1 MYDDY
6 AFDHAPGGEE
16 EYEGPIVQPIPD
28 NLMVGDYIEINGIC
42 RGPEV
47 IIELITEEQQRG
59 MRNDILPLHVR
70 LQAGGPVLVKNYSK
84 DKVNR
89 QEYNHRMGMQQN
101 LAFELCIYALEE
113 GYEIK
118 LNGETVCMQKHV
130 VRLEDVAAITMDGD
144 ADFTSIEFKD
154 TSGEDAEGIYDVEE
168 PQLGYMRVQ
177 EMRDSFSRKPA
188 TPIVVRS
195 SVRRSKRSN
204 EVASPMPIGK
214 SEWKT
219 SSDLSK
225 PTIDIDTVSRAA
237 RDSTSAYMTHNAGV
251 NASSDGYRTST
262 VDLSPKS
269 KKRSTVLPTIGSR
282 KSINLDES
290 KLEEYAVVGGSQSRT
305 IAGDSHG
312 GAYRLLD
319 DETMPV
325 SRPSIQS
332 LRGTSLS
339 ASAAS
344 LQEKKKKRGSI
355 FGRFRKSKGSEPDL
369 SAVETEKKKKG
380 SRSLL
385 RTKKGV
391 TSVSANDVRMSASF
405 TDMPTTASGSVFG
418 QSSTMSLRP
427 NYLGVGADLAPVPG
441 PIPKSASKLSA
452 PEMAAYVA
460 GQKAVPEFEAFMLT
474 NGVDPASYTH
484 LNDERS
490 LQTFSR
496 PYPESHTMT
505 AGPSQVAPIMRASE
519 GPVYLNVGVDRASVP
534 GPVPKSVAKAAAPEI
549 AGYVAGQKAIPEFE
563 NFTIIGP
570 VSAASVGSVMA
581 YDQPTQRMSAAPTV
595 PTTTRK
601 LKGNAPENADILY
614 DSGRAS
620 FDPNVNL
627 TGGAPEPVPRGI
639 ESRYM
644 ENDLQRAT
652 KPPKLKGSAPQ
663 MASAVQSYYQ
673 NVAPGDSNL
682 VDLKATDFRP
692 TSGSVV
698 APLGPPQYSESKPA
712 KLKGPAPELAA
723 KLEDKYHGRMGHLPE
738 TTLAGDVSTQK
749 PRSSMVQR
757 PVYDVDN
764 VISKPKYNMNPVIQ
778 KPVYQEPVRSASV
791 PYPSYSRDEDTE
803 SAIHSDGE
811 YVLTVG
817 RSDYYYERKRSL
829 RNYRSRRSRAKERET
844 RASMGFPNR
853 IDSAG
858 SSISSL
864 TESELMLCRKSR
876 PFMSQQDFRE
886 RPVYST
892 RANMSKVYAE
902 PPTIKSIPIPTTK
915 SYVDATEL
923 RNNKFGAKF
932 PLTLRSGRSALLTGH
947 FLNELP
953 IPQSCTIRLWTDE
966 ITEVDSFSAMTV
978 EVWSTSSMTVY
989 GTKNSNPTC
998 LVSWKGADNST
1009 NLDSHKNFAICI
1021 HARGLYSA
1029 VSINDYVTLKLPES
1043 FNPVLLNHLEL
1054 ESSKNAELD
1063 LFSVTDN
1070 LVLPIDLLFPKYSN
1084 RAETQ
1089 MVLLKTQMTA
1099 DTKCVTVTFSTQTNK
1114 LFTVVFDFEQYR
1126 ISVQPAAEDG
1136 RPVSW
1141 KEIIFVPEQ
1150 IREIEICRFTT
1161 ENSLSVRA
1169 NATEMLNQPLPLTCP
1184 AGDLSRIR
1192 INGPYSFPFSCLLS
1206 FRMACSHD
1214 LVSRMKHIHCAA
1226 STRFPAFDYI

>member
-1 MYDDY
+1 MYSAPDDSWLPEIPT
-6 AFDHAPGGEE
+6 DHNGVAHQNGHSDFKTFEE
-16 EYEGPIVQPIPD
+16 TNPNIWEPEGPIVQPIPD

-47 IIELITEEQQRG
+47 LIELITEEQQRG
-59 MRNDILPLHVR
+59 VRNDILPLHVR

-154 TSGEDAEGIYDVEE
+154 TSGEDAEGMYDLEE
-168 PQLGYMRVQ
+168 PQVGYMRVQ

-204 EVASPMPIGK
+204 DVASPMPIGK

-225 PTIDIDTVSRAA
+225 PAIDIDTVSRPV
-237 RDSTSAYMTHNAGV
+237 RDSTNAYMTHNAGV
-251 NASSDGYRTST
+251 NASSDSYRTST
-262 VDLSPKS
+262 ADLSPKS
-269 KKRSTVLPTIGSR
+269 KKRSSVLPTIGSR
-282 KSINLDES
+282 KSINLYES

-319 DETMPV
+319 DETIPT
-325 SRPSIQS
+325 SRPSVQS
-332 LRGTSLS
+332 LHVTSLS

-355 FGRFRKSKGSEPDL
+355 FGKFRKSKGSEPDL
-369 SAVETEKKKKG
+369 SAVGTEKDKKKKG

-418 QSSTMSLRP
+418 QSSTVSLLP

-441 PIPKSASKLSA
+441 PIPKSACKLPA

-484 LNDERS
+484 LNDDRS

-496 PYPESHTMT
+496 SYPESHAMT
-505 AGPSQVAPIMRASE
+505 AGPSQVAPVMRASE
-519 GPVYLNVGVDRASVP
+519 GPLYLNAGVDHAPVP
-534 GPVPKSVAKAAAPEI
+534 GPVPKGVMKAAAPEI

-563 NFTIIGP
+563 NFTILGP
-570 VSAASVGSVMA
+570 MLPASRGSELA
-581 YDQPTQRMSAAPTV
+581 HDQPDQRMSVAPVV
-595 PTTTRK
+595 PATARK
-601 LKGNAPENADILY
+601 LKGKAPENADILY
-614 DSGRAS
+614 ESGRAC
-620 FDPNVNL
+620 FDPNVIL
-627 TGGAPEPVPRGI
+627 TGGAPEPAPRGI
-639 ESRYM
+639 EPRYM
-644 ENDLQRAT
+644 ENDLQGAA
-652 KPPKLKGSAPQ
+652 KPPSAL
-663 MASAVQSYYQ
+663 
-673 NVAPGDSNL
+673 G
-682 VDLKATDFRP
+682 
-692 TSGSVV
+692 
-698 APLGPPQYSESKPA
+698 PLGPPQYSESKPG

-764 VISKPKYNMNPVIQ
+764 IISKPKYDVNPVIK

-791 PYPSYSRDEDTE
+791 PYPSYSRSEDTD

-817 RSDYYYERKRSL
+817 RSDYYYERQRSL
-829 RNYRSRRSRAKERET
+829 RNYRSRRSRAKERDA

-853 IDSAG
+853 IDSVG

-864 TESELMLCRKSR
+864 TESELMLCRKSQ

-886 RPVYST
+886 RPVHST

-902 PPTIKSIPIPTTK
+902 PPTIESIPLPVTK

-932 PLTLRSGRSALLTGH
+932 PLTLSSGRSALLIGH
-947 FLNELP
+947 FLNEVSR
-953 IPQSCTIRLWTDE
+953 PQSCTIRLWTDE
-966 ITEVDSFSAMTV
+966 ITEVDSFSAMTI
-978 EVWSTSSMTVY
+978 EVWSTGSMTVY
-989 GTKNSNPTC
+989 GTRNSNPTC
-998 LVSWKGADNST
+998 LVSWKCADNSA
-1009 NLDSHKNFAICI
+1009 NLDNHENFTICI

-1029 VSINDYVTLKLPES
+1029 VSINDDVTLKLPES
-1043 FNPVLLNHLEL
+1043 FNPILLNHLEL
-1054 ESSKNAELD
+1054 ESCKNAELD

-1084 RAETQ
+1084 RVEKQ
-1089 MVLLKTQMTA
+1089 VVLLKTQMTA
-1099 DTKCVTVTFSTQTNK
+1099 DTKCVTATFSTQK
-1114 LFTVVFDFEQYR
+1114 SKVFTVVFDFEQYR
-1126 ISVQPAAEDG
+1126 ISVQPITEDG
-1136 RPVSW
+1136 LPISW
-1141 KEIIFVPEQ
+1141 KEIKFVPEQ
-1150 IREIEICRFTT
+1150 IREIEISRFTK
-1161 ENSLSVRA
+1161 ENRLSVRA
-1169 NATEMLNQPLPLTCP
+1169 NATEMLSQPLPLTCP
-1184 AGDLSRIR
+1184 AGDLNRVRI
-1192 INGPYSFPFSCLLS
+1192 IGQFVLLK
-1206 FRMACSHD
+1206 AE
-1214 LVSRMKHIHCAA
+1214 LK
-1226 STRFPAFDYI
+1226 

>member
-1 MYDDY
+1 MYSAPHDSWLPEIPTDHNGVAHQNGHSDCK
-6 AFDHAPGGEE
+6 AFEE
-16 EYEGPIVQPIPD
+16 TNPNIWEPEGPIVQPIPD

-59 MRNDILPLHVR
+59 VRNDILPLHVR

-113 GYEIK
+113 GYEVK

-154 TSGEDAEGIYDVEE
+154 TSGEDAEGMYDVEE
-168 PQLGYMRVQ
+168 PQVGYMRVQ

-188 TPIVVRS
+188 TPIIVRS

-225 PTIDIDTVSRAA
+225 PAIDIDTVSRPV

-251 NASSDGYRTST
+251 NASSDSYRTSMA
-262 VDLSPKS
+262 DLSPKS

-319 DETMPV
+319 DETTHI

-332 LRGTSLS
+332 VHATSLS

-355 FGRFRKSKGSEPDL
+355 FGKFRKSKGSEPDL
-369 SAVETEKKKKG
+369 SAVGTDKEKKKKG

-385 RTKKGV
+385 RAKKGF

-405 TDMPTTASGSVFG
+405 TDMPTTASGSAFG

-441 PIPKSASKLSA
+441 PIPKSVFKLPA

-460 GQKAVPEFEAFMLT
+460 GQKAVPEFETFMLT

-484 LNDERS
+484 LNDDRS
-490 LQTFSR
+490 LHTFSR
-496 PYPESHTMT
+496 PYPESHAMT
-505 AGPSQVAPIMRASE
+505 AGPSQVAPVTRASG
-519 GPVYLNVGVDRASVP
+519 GPVYLNVGADRAPVP
-534 GPVPKSVAKAAAPEI
+534 GPVPKSVMKAAAPEI

-563 NFTIIGP
+563 NFTIMGP
-570 VSAASVGSVMA
+570 MWPASRGSVMA
-581 YDQPTQRMSAAPTV
+581 YDQPTQRMSTAPDI

-627 TGGAPEPVPRGI
+627 TGGASEPAPRGI
-639 ESRYM
+639 EPRYM

-652 KPPKLKGSAPQ
+652 KPPKLKGSAPE

-682 VDLKATDFRP
+682 VDLKATDFHP
-692 TSGSVV
+692 TSGS
-698 APLGPPQYSESKPA
+698 ALGPLGPPQYSESKPA

-749 PRSSMVQR
+749 PRSSVVQR

-764 VISKPKYNMNPVIQ
+764 VVSKPKYNVNPVIN

-817 RSDYYYERKRSL
+817 RSDYYYERQRSL

-876 PFMSQQDFRE
+876 PFKSQQDFRE

-902 PPTIKSIPIPTTK
+902 PPTIESIPLPVTK

-932 PLTLRSGRSALLTGH
+932 PLTLRSGRSALLIGH
-947 FLNELP
+947 FLNEVP
-953 IPQSCTIRLWTDE
+953 RPQSCTIRLWTDE

-978 EVWSTSSMTVY
+978 EVWSTGSMTVY
-989 GTKNSNPTC
+989 GTRNSNPTC
-998 LVSWKGADNST
+998 LVSWKCADNST
-1009 NLDSHKNFAICI
+1009 NLDNHQNFTICI

-1043 FNPVLLNHLEL
+1043 FSPILLNNLEL

-1070 LVLPIDLLFPKYSN
+1070 LVLPIDLLFPKHSN

-1089 MVLLKTQMTA
+1089 KVLLKTQMTA

-1114 LFTVVFDFEQYR
+1114 VFSVVFDFEQYR
-1126 ISVQPAAEDG
+1126 IAVQPATKDG
-1136 RPVSW
+1136 RPISW

-1150 IREIEICRFTT
+1150 IREIEISRFTK

-1169 NATEMLNQPLPLTCP
+1169 NATEMLSQPLPLTCP
-1184 AGDLSRIR
+1184 AGNLSRVR
-1192 INGPYSFPFSCLLS
+1192 INGQFVLLK
-1206 FRMACSHD
+1206 AE
-1214 LVSRMKHIHCAA
+1214 LK
-1226 STRFPAFDYI
+1226 